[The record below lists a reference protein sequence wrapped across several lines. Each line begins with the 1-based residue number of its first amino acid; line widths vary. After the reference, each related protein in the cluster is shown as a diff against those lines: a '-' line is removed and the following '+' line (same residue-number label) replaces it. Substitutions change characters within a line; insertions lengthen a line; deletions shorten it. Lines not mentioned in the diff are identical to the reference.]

1 MEQKQVLDIIKVLKD
16 NYPNAK
22 YYLNFSTPVELL
34 VAAILSAQCRDE
46 VVNST
51 TEVLFKKYKSAED
64 FANAN
69 LDVLAKNI
77 DKITFGDNKAKNII
91 SSCKILVEKYDSKVP
106 KSIDELTSLPGIG
119 NKTALTILI
128 NAYGI
133 VPGISCDTH
142 VIRLSYR
149 LGWTK
154 NKNPDKIRDDLEK
167 IIPKDDW
174 AKITWLLKAH
184 GRKICLA
191 PNPYCSKCFLSDS
204 CPKYGVVKRL

>member
-1 MEQKQVLDIIKVLKD
+1 MEIIESLKKK
-16 NYPNAK
+16 YPNAK
-22 YYLNFSTPVELL
+22 YYLNFSTPEELL

-46 VVNST
+46 VVNAT
-51 TEVLFKKYKSAED
+51 TKKLFKKYKSPRD

-69 LDVLAKNI
+69 LSELIKDI
-77 DKITFGDNKAKNII
+77 ETITFAGNKAKNII
-91 SSCKILVEKYDSKVP
+91 AANKILVEKYNSKVP
-106 KSIDELTSLPGIG
+106 KTINELTSLPGIG

-133 VPGISCDTH
+133 VNGISVDTH

-154 NKNPDKIRDDLEK
+154 SKNPDIIEKDLEK
-167 IIPKDDW
+167 IIPKEDW

-184 GRKICLA
+184 GKVICKA
-191 PNPYCSKCFLSDS
+191 PIPFCSKCFLFNL
-204 CPKYGVVKRL
+204 CPKNGVNKNL

>member
-1 MEQKQVLDIIKVLKD
+1 MSNSEPLEIIKLLKE

-22 YYLNFSTPVELL
+22 YYLNFSNPVELL
-34 VAAILSAQCRDE
+34 VAAILSAQCHDE

-51 TEVLFKKYKSAED
+51 TEVLFKKYKSAKD
-64 FANAN
+64 FADAN
-69 LDVLAKNI
+69 NEELVKDI
-77 DKITFGDNKAKNII
+77 DKITFAGNKAKNII
-91 SSCKILVEKYDSKVP
+91 SSCKILVEKYNSEVP
-106 KSIDELTSLPGIG
+106 RTMDELTSLPGIG

-133 VPGISCDTH
+133 VPGISCDAH

-154 NKNPDKIRDDLEK
+154 NKNPDKIREDLEK

-174 AKITWLLKAH
+174 TKITWLLKAH

-191 PNPYCSKCFLSDS
+191 PNPYCSRMFLADV
-204 CPKYGVVKRL
+204 CPKNGVVKKL

>member
-16 NYPNAK
+16 NYPDAK
-22 YYLNFSTPVELL
+22 YYLNFSNPVELL

-51 TEVLFKKYKSAED
+51 TELLFKKYKSAED

-69 LDVLAKNI
+69 LDILVKDI

-91 SSCKILVEKYDSKVP
+91 SSCKILVEKYNSEVP

-133 VPGISCDTH
+133 VQGISIDTH
-142 VIRLSYR
+142 VIRVSYR

-154 NKNPDKIRDDLEK
+154 SKNPDVISNDLEN

-184 GRKICLA
+184 GRNICLA
-191 PNPYCSKCFLSDS
+191 PNPYCSKCFLYDS
-204 CPKYGVVKRL
+204 CPKYGVVKKL

>member
-1 MEQKQVLDIIKVLKD
+1 MEQHLEIIKLLKE

-22 YYLNFSTPVELL
+22 YYLNFSNPIELL

-46 VVNST
+46 VVNNT
-51 TEVLFKKYKSAED
+51 TENLFKKYKSADD
-64 FANAN
+64 FANADLN
-69 LDVLAKNI
+69 DLVKHIEN
-77 DKITFGDNKAKNII
+77 ITFAGNKAKNII
-91 SSCKILVEKYDSKVP
+91 SSCKVLVENYNSKVP
-106 KSIDELTSLPGIG
+106 KTIDELTSLPGIG

-133 VPGISCDTH
+133 VNGISVDTH

-149 LGWTK
+149 IGWTK
-154 NKNPDKIRDDLEK
+154 NKNPDKIREDLEK
-167 IIPKDDW
+167 FVPNDDW

-204 CPKYGVVKRL
+204 CPKNGVVKKL

>member
-1 MEQKQVLDIIKVLKD
+1 
-16 NYPNAK
+16 AK
-22 YYLNFSTPVELL
+22 
-34 VAAILSAQCRDE
+34 
-46 VVNST
+46 
-51 TEVLFKKYKSAED
+51 D
-64 FANAN
+64 FADAN
-69 LDVLAKNI
+69 NEELVKDI
-77 DKITFGDNKAKNII
+77 DKITFAGNKAKNII
-91 SSCKILVEKYDSKVP
+91 SSCKILVEKYNSEVP
-106 KSIDELTSLPGIG
+106 RTMDELTALPGIG

-133 VPGISCDTH
+133 VEGISVDAH

-154 NKNPDKIRDDLEK
+154 NKNPDKIREDLEK

-191 PNPYCSKCFLSDS
+191 PNPYCSKCFLSDI
-204 CPKYGVVKRL
+204 CPKNGVVKKL